1 MDTDSYILTP
11 MLEDPFRRIQ
21 RSGASYAFRQPGG
34 DPDFV
39 VHGMADF
46 IDDYAKKHP
55 AEEGL
60 RARIDQTRIVDSS
73 RKERNGG
80 FGAYY
85 NNWEIAHVPS
95 FRRPGVAE
103 WLATLVK
110 NDVGFYRYRWGECG
124 VKRVGCGIESVGG

>member
-11 MLEDPFRRIQ
+11 MLEDPFHRLQ
-21 RSGASYAFRQPGG
+21 KTGASYAYRQPGG

-39 VHGMADF
+39 VIGMADF
-46 IDDYAKKHP
+46 IDDYSNKHP
-55 AEEGL
+55 DEPLL
-60 RARIDQTRIVDSS
+60 RERIDATRIVDSS
-73 RKERNGG
+73 RNERNGG

-103 WLATLVK
+103 WMAALVR
-110 NDVGFYRYRWGECG
+110 NNEGFYRYRWGE
-124 VKRVGCGIESVGG
+124 